1 MWHVSYVTSYWN
13 SGKKPWHDPHTDCDL
28 RTSQERSKSLEP
40 TVGPS
45 HKVILKGIPLG
56 RLNSNPICLFR
67 TDTYWANLSSKLLNH
82 WSELLRPF
90 QKPQHHTTS
99 TENSPQ
105 SLQQRNS
112 VKTGCS
118 KKTSEFT
125 DSAHSQGALWHIQLP
140 CSAGILVDF
149 CHLAHG
155 LVDLVGAVRGDDFQG
170 SEDRARGADLV
181 SLVVNPLV

>member
-118 KKTSEFT
+118 KKNFRVHRFCTQPRGVMT
-125 DSAHSQGALWHIQLP
+125 YPTPLQRWHTCGFLP
-140 CSAGILVDF
+140 PCPWPGWSGGCCPGVMTFRVLRTGQEVQILF
-149 CHLAHG
+149 L
-155 LVDLVGAVRGDDFQG
+155 
-170 SEDRARGADLV
+170 S
-181 SLVVNPLV
+181 